1 MLRTATLAALPL
13 LALVLVPACAS
24 SGDADELSGEAE
36 DSVGGKADAA
46 PEGAYT
52 YFAITSDL
60 RRCAAPMCGGFHLD
74 RLNATSTTCHDGTK
88 GTSCYAPVLDWSE
101 TSLTAAQQDTLVGAA
116 SVGAVSEGVTAI
128 VRGRFAKTNT
138 TIRPELGRFV
148 VTEAWVA
155 QGDGISDGVFAKVF
169 LNGVRCIA
177 APCPSQTEKGLNSSR
192 SAGIADIDFEAG
204 GFTDEALGRISND
217 LTAPGG
223 ILIAGNRFSFSI
235 AGRPGKGRTATNA
248 YLNLANE
255 PVGTGGCIVGGCA
268 GQVCSDQEGLV
279 TTCEWREEYACYQDA
294 TCERQAD
301 GACGWTMDGT
311 LQACLGTP

>member
-128 VRGRFAKTNT
+128 DYAG
-138 TIRPELGRFV
+138 FV
-148 VTEAWVA
+148 DLVA
-155 QGDGISDGVFAKVF
+155 EH
-169 LNGVRCIA
+169 
-177 APCPSQTEKGLNSSR
+177 PTSQTWL
-192 SAGIADIDFEAG
+192 
-204 GFTDEALGRISND
+204 
-217 LTAPGG
+217 
-223 ILIAGNRFSFSI
+223 
-235 AGRPGKGRTATNA
+235 
-248 YLNLANE
+248 
-255 PVGTGGCIVGGCA
+255 
-268 GQVCSDQEGLV
+268 
-279 TTCEWREEYACYQDA
+279 
-294 TCERQAD
+294 
-301 GACGWTMDGT
+301 
-311 LQACLGTP
+311 